1 MASDGEC
8 RTKWEELVPGANLKL
23 FVSASRSPAYGNPFP
38 ASGVRVWRAT
48 VDGCLDP
55 SFMAS
60 IARMMD
66 EAPCPAAASIA
77 PALRTRMNDGDVFSC
92 SLSDD
97 AEEDRLSSRQ

>member
-1 MASDGEC
+1 MW
-8 RTKWEELVPGANLKL
+8 RT
-23 FVSASRSPAYGNPFP
+23 
-38 ASGVRVWRAT
+38 T

-60 IARMMD
+60 IARMID